1 MMRARRSRAS
11 EVQGSEVWA
20 HIRGDKYFREQYM
33 KIASAANAEGTAATY
48 RRHVKR
54 VGGHD
59 PVSFAKF
66 VMREMEKPR
75 KSEGDAGK
83 KHRAATSYVRSLKS
97 GCVYVA
103 FEENRP
109 WDPRD
114 DQMINTL
121 IQGYEGANDSPAV
134 RGALSDEM
142 MEQLVQKAE
151 VRARKDSRWKDV
163 QEGLEVLWACCA
175 RGRDIAELTMSR
187 VDRRRGSFGTLIWVE
202 MKLAKN
208 VKVRLGSFEPKAIAS
223 PDAVEILKRRVT
235 EIAAREDMKV
245 YASDDP
251 AKGGKAARL
260 RIFPGYTAKRVS
272 EIVRE
277 CAEQYDWPEDVMY
290 TGHHNV
296 RHGRAAK
303 AFVDGMEAVRAQGRW
318 RGSDGPRRYGFRNT
332 SGRPNVEEEAEA
344 GSHFRLESKVM
355 RSKIGQ
361 DAHRGSGKK
370 GNAAARETKGTATKA
385 ERMIESWSKF
395 AKKSR

>member
-1 MMRARRSRAS
+1 MWAR
-11 EVQGSEVWA
+11 
-20 HIRGDKYFREQYM
+20 IRGDAYFRQQYM
-33 KIASAANAEGTAATY
+33 KVAAAANAEETGKTY
-48 RRHVKR
+48 QRHVKR
-54 VGGHD
+54 VGGYD
-59 PVSFAKF
+59 PVSFAEF
-66 VMREMEKPR
+66 VIREMAKPR
-75 KSEGDAGK
+75 KSEGGASK

-103 FEENRP
+103 FENHQP

-151 VRARKDSRWKDV
+151 ARARKDSRWKDV

-223 PDAVEILKRRVT
+223 PDAVEILKRRVS
-235 EIAAREDMKV
+235 EIAARENMKV

-251 AKGGKAARL
+251 AKSGRAARL

-318 RGSDGPRRYGFRNT
+318 RGSDGPKRYGYRNT
-332 SGRPNVEEEAEA
+332 SGRPNVDEEAEA
-344 GSHFRLESKVM
+344 GNHFRLESKVM
-355 RSKIGQ
+355 RSKMGQ
-361 DAHRGSGKK
+361 EAHQEAGKK
-370 GNAAARETKGTATKA
+370 GGRDAATKKVCERMAKA

-395 AKKSR
+395 AKNAGKG